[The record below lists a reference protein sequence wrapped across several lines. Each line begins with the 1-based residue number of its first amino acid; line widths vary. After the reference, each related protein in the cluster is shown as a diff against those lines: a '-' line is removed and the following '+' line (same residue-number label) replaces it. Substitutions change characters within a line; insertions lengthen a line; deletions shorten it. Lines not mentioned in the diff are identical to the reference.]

1 MRNPFPEARAAEDS
15 RDSMSDERFDKL
27 RKEFDEID
35 VNHDARL
42 SYQEIHQFLSKRAGK
57 PFDKHLCQELFA
69 KMDKN
74 EDDAITVDEFL
85 RSYVEAEDM
94 IKQRMEDLREQIR
107 QSTIHLKESKKQLAE
122 AESTEE
128 LNEFGIMK
136 GSQLTVQVIEAKNLK
151 PVGMASSSNPSVTL
165 TCDKQKIE
173 TRRVNRSQSPKWDE
187 AFTFAIAK
195 ADMDLKAVI
204 QSEGMLKMADFQGQV
219 SIPLTLVR
227 DQMKHDSWFEL
238 HGPKGNEPWQGQ
250 LRLGIQWIWSR
261 KEYLAAI
268 VKQWEDNISLDK
280 QELDHLQVQLGKLEE
295 PFGFVEGTTALGKVT
310 ATVKMDQVEHL
321 LDGHIGNWADQV
333 VGPGFNWQLA
343 VLASIGVLL
352 LLGVFSMF
360 LRPEF
365 PNVMSILAAFR
376 RFFLPV
382 LHVQDLFFPPLQVL
396 MLLHPGFGGV

>member
-1 MRNPFPEARAAEDS
+1 ME
-15 RDSMSDERFDKL
+15 KL
-27 RKEFDEID
+27 RKEFEEID
-35 VNHDARL
+35 VNRDAHL

-227 DQMKHDSWFEL
+227 DQMK
-238 HGPKGNEPWQGQ
+238 QGEC
-250 LRLGIQWIWSR
+250 R
-261 KEYLAAI
+261 
-268 VKQWEDNISLDK
+268 EDK
-280 QELDHLQVQLGKLEE
+280 
-295 PFGFVEGTTALGKVT
+295 PA
-310 ATVKMDQVEHL
+310 
-321 LDGHIGNWADQV
+321 
-333 VGPGFNWQLA
+333 
-343 VLASIGVLL
+343 
-352 LLGVFSMF
+352 
-360 LRPEF
+360 R
-365 PNVMSILAAFR
+365 
-376 RFFLPV
+376 
-382 LHVQDLFFPPLQVL
+382 
-396 MLLHPGFGGV
+396 